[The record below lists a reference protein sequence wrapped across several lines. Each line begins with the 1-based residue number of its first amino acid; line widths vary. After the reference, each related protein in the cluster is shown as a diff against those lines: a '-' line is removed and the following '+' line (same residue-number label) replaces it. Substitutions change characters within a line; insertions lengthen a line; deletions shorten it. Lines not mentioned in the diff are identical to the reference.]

1 MMTPNEIK
9 DILEAA
15 LLSTNE
21 SLTVEQLQRIL
32 FEPKGRPSKA
42 VMREALETLQQD
54 YSDRVL
60 ELAQVAGGY
69 RFQIKLA
76 FGDVVKK
83 LHEKRPPRYSRAL
96 LETLA
101 LVAYRQPITRGEIE
115 EIRGV
120 TVSTNIFKTLLE
132 RAWVKILGHKDVPG
146 KPALYGTTKE
156 FLSYFNL
163 KHLSELPPLKTWINE
178 DQLDDKLA
186 QLGLSFDSDRTV
198 PVPVTVPIPNP
209 EDNQENQ

>member
-1 MMTPNEIK
+1 MITLNELK
-9 DILEAA
+9 AMLEVT

-21 SLTVEQLQRIL
+21 PLTVEQLHRIL
-32 FEPKGRPSKA
+32 FEQKDRPSTA
-42 VMREALETLQQD
+42 MMREALEALQRD

-60 ELAQVAGGY
+60 ELAPVASGY
-69 RFQIKLA
+69 RFQIKLIY
-76 FGDVVKK
+76 GDLVKK
-83 LHEKRPPRYSRAL
+83 VHEKRPPRYSRAL

-132 RAWVKILGHKDVPG
+132 RAWVKVLGHKNVPG

-163 KHLSELPPLKTWINE
+163 KHLSELPPLKAWINE
-178 DQLDDKLA
+178 DQLEDKLA
-186 QLGLSFDSDRTV
+186 QLGLSFDSDRAI
-198 PVPVTVPIPNP
+198 PVPITIPTSNP
-209 EDNQENQ
+209 EDNQEKQ